1 MARGFT
7 GIRLL
12 LVFVGVNTIMFAMLV
27 SSMVSE
33 HPWLARVLPGQF
45 GVGVNSS
52 GYWIFFSLVLLVN
65 AITVLLA
72 GFALV
77 LPALTNGGPLNEHR
91 LTRLLANRSGV
102 DDKARES
109 CVVAVRED
117 AAATRQMVAL
127 GRTILIGGLVF
138 LTVAFMALTFST
150 TRAIPYGHLF
160 ADRSGAVVN
169 SAITFDTTW
178 KFTADQIAD
187 TLLLGTPEIYHRHL
201 IHVVNTID
209 DPFYSSFVLAFR
221 TMVGLIALIV
231 VLTLLRARGWR
242 PPEKAKA
249 AESSSAESGAVSAK

>member
-12 LVFVGVNTIMFAMLV
+12 LVFVGVNTIMFAILV
-27 SSMVSE
+27 TSMVSE

-52 GYWIFFSLVLLVN
+52 GYWVFFSLVLLVN

-91 LTRLLANRSGV
+91 LMRLLANRSGV
-102 DDKARES
+102 DDNARES

-127 GRTILIGGLVF
+127 GRAILISGIVF
-138 LTVAFMALTFST
+138 LTVAFMALTYST

-160 ADRSGAVVN
+160 ADHTGAIVN
-169 SAITFDTTW
+169 SAVSFDTVW

-187 TLLLGTPEIYHRHL
+187 TLLLGTPEIYHRHF
-201 IHVVNTID
+201 IHVVNNIE
-209 DPFYSSFVLAFR
+209 DPFYSSFVLAYR
-221 TMVGLIALIV
+221 TFVGLIALIV

-242 PPEKAKA
+242 PEKAKVA
-249 AESSSAESGAVSAK
+249 PAPAVAKAEHKD